1 MSGDNVTSA
10 DNQQE
15 TLYYF
20 SGFLTG
26 EGSVS
31 VIMASNTK
39 QRTGFYFT
47 PDITISNADIALLKE
62 VNRIMGDGNGVLS
75 PIKGGYN
82 LSFRGK
88 KKVKTVL
95 AFLERYPPLCGNL
108 IQEKLHLMRTAMMIL
123 SQKEGRNTRLAG
135 EEKKIERIRMLLKKL
150 KKTGRAKEVPIS
162 HKATRNE
169 IGHFLAGI
177 VDAEGSMGLR
187 RCGTYMQ
194 PYFSVAM
201 KEEAV
206 IDLFKR
212 FFQIGHIYYRPAS
225 NLFHFETGKRADV
238 SLLCDTFLQTYPVK
252 LQKNTDRLL
261 KLQRTLNDYTPNPR
275 HASG

>member
-1 MSGDNVTSA
+1 MSGDNVASA

-31 VIMASNTK
+31 IIRATNTK
-39 QRTGFYFT
+39 GRPGFYFT
-47 PDITISNADIALLKE
+47 PDITISNADIALLRE
-62 VNRIMGDGNGVLS
+62 TNRNLGKSSGVIS

-88 KKVKTVL
+88 RKVKDIL
-95 AFLERYPPLCGNL
+95 EFLDRFPPICGNL
-108 IQEKLHLMRTAMMIL
+108 IQEKLTLMKSAMTIL
-123 SQKEGRNTRLAG
+123 SQKEGRNTRLQE
-135 EEKKIERIRMLLKKL
+135 EEKKIERIRMKLKNL
-150 KKTGRAKEVPIS
+150 KKTGYAKHVPIS
-162 HKATRNE
+162 KSITQKE
-169 IGHFLAGI
+169 IGYFLAGV

-187 RCGTYMQ
+187 KCGTYFQ

-201 KEEAV
+201 KEKAV

-212 FFQIGHIYYRPAS
+212 FFKIGHIYYRPAS
-225 NLFHFETGKRADV
+225 NLFHYETGKKADI
-238 SLLCDTFLQTYPVK
+238 SFLCDTFLRKYPVK
-252 LQKNTDRLL
+252 IQKNTNRLI

-275 HASG
+275 